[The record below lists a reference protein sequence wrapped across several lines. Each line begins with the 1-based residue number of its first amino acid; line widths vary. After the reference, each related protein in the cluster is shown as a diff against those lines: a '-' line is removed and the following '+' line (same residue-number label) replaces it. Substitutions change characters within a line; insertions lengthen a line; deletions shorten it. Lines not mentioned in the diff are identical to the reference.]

1 MRVFSCGAF
10 RWIHERNDCDANAL
24 AADVDVSSFIAQK
37 QKQKKEKRFGLY
49 SFVRTG
55 IHHKVEWLLV
65 NLSLPMVIVYL
76 GKQKCK
82 VHQCV
87 ERV

>member
-37 QKQKKEKRFGLY
+37 QKQKKKNDSDF
-49 SFVRTG
+49 
-55 IHHKVEWLLV
+55 IHSSERESITKLNDCW
-65 NLSLPMVIVYL
+65 SIYL
-76 GKQKCK
+76 C
-82 VHQCV
+82 
-87 ERV
+87 RWWSSI